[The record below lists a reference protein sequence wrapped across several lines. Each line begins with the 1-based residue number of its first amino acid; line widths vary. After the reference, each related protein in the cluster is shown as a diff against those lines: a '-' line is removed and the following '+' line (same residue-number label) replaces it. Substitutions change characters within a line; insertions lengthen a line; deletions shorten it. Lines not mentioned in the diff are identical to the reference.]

1 MRPNKVKQL
10 WREGKAAVGSWMNLG
25 SPSCAEI
32 MSHLG
37 FDWIAVDAE
46 HSPVGMETIQHIFV
60 ALSTSETVPMIRV
73 AGSDPASINRVLDAG
88 AYGVIVPMVNSRED
102 ALRAVQ
108 ACRYPPLGCRSM
120 GFGRADQ
127 YAGKDYKAHA
137 NEEIA
142 LVVQIE
148 HIDAVTHIDEILSV
162 PGIDAFFIGP
172 ADLAA
177 SMGVPVVLGDN
188 PDPRHQEA
196 IRRII
201 AAGKAHKVPAGIHV
215 ATAEDVNRRIREGF
229 QFIALGTDVFFM
241 TGAARAA
248 LAQIAREVKVG

>member
-1 MRPNKVKQL
+1 MRANKVKQL
-10 WREGKAAVGSWMNLG
+10 WKAGKPAVGSWMNLG
-25 SPSCAEI
+25 SPLCAEI
-32 MSHLG
+32 MGHLG

-46 HSPVGMETIQHIFV
+46 HGAVGIETIAHMFL
-60 ALSTSETVPMIRV
+60 ALGTSDTVPMIRV
-73 AGSDPASINRVLDAG
+73 SGNDPDVIARVLDAG
-88 AYGVIVPMVNSRED
+88 AYGIIVPMVNSRED
-102 ALRAVQ
+102 AEKAVQ
-108 ACRYPPLGCRSM
+108 ACRYPPLGSRSM
-120 GFGRADQ
+120 GFGRVDQ

-148 HIDAVTHIDEILSV
+148 HIDAVKNIEAILSV
-162 PGIDAFFIGP
+162 PGIDGLFIGP

-177 SMGVPVVLGDN
+177 SMGIPVVLGDN

-196 IRRII
+196 IRTIV
-201 AAGKAHKVPAGIHV
+201 AAAKAHAIPAGIHV

-248 LAQIAREVKVG
+248 LGQVKREG

>member
-1 MRPNKVKQL
+1 MRPNTMKRLLKD
-10 WREGKAAVGSWMNLG
+10 GKPTVGSWMNLG
-25 SPSCAEI
+25 SPLCAEI

-46 HSPVGMETIQHIFV
+46 HGPVDMETIQYQFV
-60 ALSTSETVPMIRV
+60 ALSTSDTVPMIRV
-73 AGSDPASINRVLDAG
+73 PGNDPAVINRVLDAG
-88 AYGVIVPMVNSRED
+88 AYGIIVPMVNSKED
-102 ALRAVQ
+102 AERAVS
-108 ACRYPPLGCRSM
+108 ACRYPPLGSRSM
-120 GFGRADQ
+120 GFGRVDQ

-142 LVVQIE
+142 LVIQIE
-148 HIDAVTHIDEILSV
+148 HIDAVNRIDEILSV
-162 PGIDAFFIGP
+162 PGIDALFIGP

-177 SMGVPVVLGDN
+177 SMGIPVVLGDN

-196 IRRII
+196 VRTIM
-201 AAGKAHKVPAGIHV
+201 AAAKAHKVPAGIHV

-229 QFIALGTDVFFM
+229 QFIALGTDVFFL

-248 LAQIAREVKVG
+248 LGQVKRQG

>member
-1 MRPNKVKQL
+1 MRANRVKQL
-10 WREGKAAVGSWMNLG
+10 WKDGKASVGSWMNLG
-25 SPSCAEI
+25 SPLCAEI

-46 HSPVGMETIQHIFV
+46 HGPWDLETIQHQFV
-60 ALSTSETVPMIRV
+60 ALSTSDTVPMIRV
-73 AGSDPASINRVLDAG
+73 PGNDAAYINRVLDAG

-108 ACRYPPLGCRSM
+108 ACRYPPLGSRSM

-127 YAGKDYKAHA
+127 YAGKDYKAKA

-148 HIDAVTHIDEILSV
+148 HIDAVKHIDEILSV
-162 PGIDAFFIGP
+162 PGIDALFIGP

-177 SMGVPVVLGDN
+177 SMGIPVVLGDN

-196 IRRII
+196 IRTII
-201 AAGKAHKVPAGIHV
+201 ASARTHRIPAGIHV
-215 ATAEDVNRRIREGF
+215 ATAEDANRRIREGF
-229 QFIALGTDVFFM
+229 QFIALGTDVFFLV
-241 TGAARAA
+241 GAARAA
-248 LAQIAREVKVG
+248 LGQLVREPKAG